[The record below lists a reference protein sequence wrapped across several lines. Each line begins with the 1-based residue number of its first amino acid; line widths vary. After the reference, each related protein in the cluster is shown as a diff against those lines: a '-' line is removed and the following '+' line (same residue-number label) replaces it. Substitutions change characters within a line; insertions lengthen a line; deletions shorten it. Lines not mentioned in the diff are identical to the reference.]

1 MLRTRHPIGAALL
14 GLAAGCSDLGTP
26 PPVNP
31 APVASVTITSSDT
44 VLSPLET
51 AQYGADVSDT
61 TGALVLRAITWEV
74 RDSALATIDAAGL
87 LTAHNTGTTWVLATV
102 DGIRDSLPLRLTRSF
117 SAVSVG
123 LSGTCA
129 LGVDS
134 TAYCWGNPSGTFPVL
149 PNGLPNVVDGGYKWI
164 AINAGASAA
173 CGVISTGEGY
183 CWGFDGAYHHLG
195 VANGTGFISPSIVL
209 NGYLYREIDL
219 GTEHG
224 CGVTT
229 TGAGICWGKDAHGE
243 LGDSSHVAKL
253 ATPVHGGFSWL
264 TIKADGYTTCGLI
277 QSGQAYCWGV
287 NADGYLGIDSTNQAD
302 VTEPLPLQSGDLYTT
317 IEMSSISQCALKAG
331 GQAYCWGYNS
341 GGELGLGTANAT
353 VYRTPQPVSG
363 GHHFFA
369 LSAGEDGYCALESA
383 DSTAW
388 CWGTGMGLGSLTP
401 LLQPTQVPGGHS
413 FVAIASGTRGSC
425 GLTAGGALW
434 CWGIDPL
441 GDGVVH
447 PGEVT
452 TPVRVRDP

>member
-1 MLRTRHPIGAALL
+1 MTIRRGVCG
-14 GLAAGCSDLGTP
+14 GLVVGLMAGCSDGGTP
-26 PPVNP
+26 PPGP
-31 APVASVTITSSDT
+31 APVAMVAIVPTDT

-51 AQYGADVSDT
+51 AQYQAQITDT
-61 TGALVLRAITWEV
+61 TGSLVLRAITWEL
-74 RDSALATIDAAGL
+74 RDSTIATIDASGL
-87 LTAHNTGTTWVLATV
+87 LTAHTPGTTWVLATV

-123 LSGTCA
+123 LSGACA

-149 PNGLPNVVDGGYKWI
+149 PNGLPNVVDGGYKWT

-173 CGVISTGEGY
+173 CGVIASGDGY
-183 CWGFDGAYHHLG
+183 CWGFDGPYHHLG
-195 VANGTGFISPSIVL
+195 VANGTGFTSPSLVL
-209 NGYLYREIDL
+209 NGYQYQAIDL

-253 ATPVHGGFSWL
+253 ATPVYGGASWL
-264 TIKADGYTTCGLI
+264 TIRANGYTTCGLI
-277 QSGQAYCWGV
+277 QGGQAYCWGANV
-287 NADGYLGIDSTNQAD
+287 EGYLGIDSTNQND
-302 VTEPLPLQSGDLYTT
+302 ISIPLPLQSSDVYTA
-317 IEMSSISQCALKAG
+317 IELSSISQCALKAG

-341 GGELGLGTANAT
+341 AGELGLGTANSQ

-363 GHHFFA
+363 GHLFSA
-369 LSAGEDGYCALESA
+369 LSAGEDGYCAIASA

-388 CWGTGMGLGSLTP
+388 CWGVGMGLGTQAP
-401 LLQPTQVPGGHS
+401 LLQPTQVPGGHK
-413 FVAIASGTRGSC
+413 FVAIASGTRESC

-447 PGEVT
+447 PGVVSV
-452 TPVRVRDP
+452 PARVRDP